1 MTVKK
6 DFTEKEHAAG
16 TIGGIGEETTRNKGG
31 RKPGNDRTKAEY
43 RFAVRL
49 NNKEGVFLQEWAW
62 QRRTSINEVV
72 RGIVQE
78 AMEKHPEVFEKMD
91 ELN

>member
-1 MTVKK
+1 MAGKK
-6 DFTEKEHAAG
+6 DFTGKEQTG

-31 RKPGNDRTKAEY
+31 RRPGTDRTKEEY

-49 NNKEGVFLQEWAW
+49 GNKEGVFLQEWAW
-62 QRRTSINEVV
+62 QSRRSINEIVKGLVV
-72 RGIVQE
+72 D
-78 AMEKHPEVFEKMD
+78 AMNEHPEVLEKMD